1 LFVQALFI
9 TIPTVGGRCGAR
21 SRLPRR
27 PDFSAAIGFIHQTR
41 SGDFVTTKQ
50 EAVVLG
56 FLSHFTGAEWP
67 DIDMLVAS
75 FSVDSVNY
83 VLFPTTKPVIGRDR
97 LKEELVRQAK
107 TSQTPLSDIKAY
119 ASSGKYVFVERV
131 DSFVTHGIKH
141 TVSMNSVFEVNSD
154 NLISAWREY
163 FDSGDVAR
171 QLHMSADDMGKL
183 LQG

>member
-1 LFVQALFI
+1 
-9 TIPTVGGRCGAR
+9 
-21 SRLPRR
+21 
-27 PDFSAAIGFIHQTR
+27 
-41 SGDFVTTKQ
+41 VTTKQ

-56 FLSHFTGAEWP
+56 FLGNFTGADWP
-67 DIDMLVAS
+67 DIDALVAC
-75 FSVDSVNY
+75 FSLDSVNY
-83 VLFPTTKPVIGRDR
+83 VLFPTTKPVVGREK

-107 TSQTPLSDIKAY
+107 MSQAPLSDIKAC
-119 ASSGKYVFVERV
+119 ASNGKYVFVERV